1 MKKKKRKT
9 AAEGYLFVMPATL
22 IVLLVT
28 VYPLVRGILVSFT
41 NTNFLYPQKAKF
53 VGLKNIIDIFKDKEF
68 ISALG
73 FTIFFAVSSVVL
85 IYLIGLALA
94 LLLNRE
100 FKGKG
105 LFRAIMLLPWVIPN
119 VVASNMW
126 LWMLNDQ
133 TGMINL
139 TLLKLGIIKEPIL
152 FLATPFMAKISTVIV
167 NTWKSFP
174 FMLLVLMA
182 AMQNIPKELYES
194 ASMDGANAFQRFKN
208 ITLPM
213 IKPVSITSTVLI
225 MIWSFNNFETVFLLT
240 EGGPASATSN
250 ISIYMYNSAFFRNQM
265 GYASAIALVMLVF
278 MIVLSSLYQYVL
290 NRKED

>member
-1 MKKKKRKT
+1 MFI
-9 AAEGYLFVMPATL
+9 LPATL
-22 IVLLVT
+22 IVLMVT
-28 VYPLVRGILVSFT
+28 VYPLIRGILVSFT
-41 NTNFLYPQKAKF
+41 NTNFLYPQKSKF
-53 VGLKNIIDIFKDKEF
+53 VGLKNIISIFQDKEF
-68 ISALG
+68 TSALG
-73 FTIFFAVSSVVL
+73 FTIFFAVSSVIL

-105 LFRAIMLLPWVIPN
+105 LFRAILLLPWVIPN

-133 TGMINL
+133 TGMINIML
-139 TLLKLGIIKEPIL
+139 QKIGIIKEPIL
-152 FLATPFMAKISTVIV
+152 FLATPFMAKISTVLV
-167 NTWKSFP
+167 NSWKSFP

-182 AMQNIPKELYES
+182 AMQNISKELYES
-194 ASMDGANAFQRFKN
+194 ASIDGANAFQRFWN

-213 IKPVSITSTVLI
+213 IKPVSVTSTVLI
-225 MIWSFNNFETVFLLT
+225 MIWSFNNFETVYLLT
-240 EGGPASATSN
+240 KGGPAGATSN

-278 MIVLSSLYQYVL
+278 MIVLSSVYQYVL
-290 NRKED
+290 NRKQDV